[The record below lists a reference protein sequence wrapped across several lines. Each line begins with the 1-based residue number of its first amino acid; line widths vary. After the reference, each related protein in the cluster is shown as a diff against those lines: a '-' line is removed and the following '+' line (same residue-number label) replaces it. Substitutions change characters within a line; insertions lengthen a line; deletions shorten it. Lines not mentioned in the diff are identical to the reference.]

1 MKGMLEWLK
10 ANTKI
15 KRWIFAILIGVVFA
29 CLGIS
34 KIIVAK
40 ELNVAELLKIV
51 GSFVLGF
58 TLIVVGIISIQK
70 RTLEILIEA
79 SDDRLKQEKKVNV
92 NSLIFNK
99 KIYEQDPFAKLDQ
112 KGVGSLIKVAIE
124 KAKSTR
130 PNLKLG
136 VCGEH
141 GGDPSSV
148 EFFHNVGLDYVSC
161 SPFRVPVA
169 RLAAAQAQVKNK
181 R

>member
-34 KIIVAK
+34 KIMVAK

-99 KIYEQDPFAKLDQ
+99 KIYEQGPKVVVL
-112 KGVGSLIKVAIE
+112 GGGS
-124 KAKSTR
+124 
-130 PNLKLG
+130 
-136 VCGEH
+136 
-141 GGDPSSV
+141 
-148 EFFHNVGLDYVSC
+148 GLDTVLKGLKKYTNNITAIVSV
-161 SPFRVPVA
+161 SNYGK
-169 RLAAAQAQVKNK
+169 KNENNLDILPMDDIK
-181 R
+181 DGIIALSKD

>member
-34 KIIVAK
+34 KIMVAK
-40 ELNVAELLKIV
+40 ELNVTELLKIV

-79 SDDRLKQEKKVNV
+79 SDDRLKNEKKVNV

-99 KIYEQDPFAKLDQ
+99 KIYEQGP
-112 KGVGSLIKVAIE
+112 KVVV
-124 KAKSTR
+124 
-130 PNLKLG
+130 LG
-136 VCGEH
+136 
-141 GGDPSSV
+141 GGT
-148 EFFHNVGLDYVSC
+148 GLDTVLKGLKKYTNNITAIVSV
-161 SPFRVPVA
+161 SNYGKKTENNLDILPMDDIKDGIIA
-169 RLAAAQAQVKNK
+169 L
-181 R
+181 

>member
-34 KIIVAK
+34 KIMVAK

-99 KIYEQDPFAKLDQ
+99 
-112 KGVGSLIKVAIE
+112 
-124 KAKSTR
+124 T
-130 PNLKLG
+130 
-136 VCGEH
+136 
-141 GGDPSSV
+141 
-148 EFFHNVGLDYVSC
+148 
-161 SPFRVPVA
+161 
-169 RLAAAQAQVKNK
+169 
-181 R
+181 